1 MAAKKTEDD
10 RSLKRLGGGRWQTR
24 DERFTIEPQSGTW
37 VLVDAEQT
45 DDLGLPLVR
54 GPFRS
59 LTEAKAAVEDARG
72 MAAPESPLADRVKEA
87 RTRPA
92 KTQAAASRES
102 SVSTDAATSKAGLA
116 PVKPATRHKTP
127 EPPPEPRWITDLGPR
142 ERGRARRLIEQLG
155 AAGVRDAE
163 GVVRQDLTG
172 GVPTVA
178 RIALAN
184 RLAELLAAAADDATL
199 SEHAIARV
207 AETLADGR
215 DDGLDVRWRLVDGE
229 GRPIGLTEKDIRAA
243 LDRRP
248 NGAGKERK
256 PGEERKPGKERNR

>member
-37 VLVDAEQT
+37 VLVDGEQT

-92 KTQAAASRES
+92 KTQAAAPGAS
-102 SVSTDAATSKAGLA
+102 SVSRDAATSKVGPA
-116 PVKPATRHKTP
+116 PVRPARRETTP
-127 EPPPEPRWITDLGPR
+127 EPPPDPSWITDLGPR
-142 ERGRARRLIEQLG
+142 DRGRARRLIEQLE

-178 RIALAN
+178 RVALAN
-184 RLAELLAAAADDATL
+184 RLAELLASAADDATL
-199 SEHAIARV
+199 SERAIGRV
-207 AETLADGR
+207 VEALGDGR
-215 DDGLDVRWRLVDGE
+215 DDGLDVRWRIVDGE
-229 GRPIGLTEKDIRAA
+229 DRPIGLTGKDIRAA
-243 LDRRP
+243 IDRRA
-248 NGAGKERK
+248 NGA
-256 PGEERKPGKERNR
+256 GEERKPEKERKR